1 MKTFKNLL
9 KKVEEAT
16 EPVMVARVAPVTGED
31 RFVAK
36 HGLRLHDDPVN
47 KGKAHKA
54 KTKTKKRLA
63 DPVSDESLYED
74 EKKMAVAVSKEIEGQ
89 KAQSKVD
96 ILKNNMKKKTE
107 FQEKYGNKW
116 QSMMLAKATRQ
127 SIVES
132 SPNPDHMV
140 SVSKRMRQMGANAPI
155 LAKDADGS
163 FYLNFKNGRPPVGPL
178 TDMKQV
184 LDALNDPKLIAWIV
198 ESIINGIE
206 MKPPLARKLAL
217 RAAYRQG
224 EKDAQDA
231 ADGVVN
237 PSYDLDYDSGEKEAH
252 AAGYQ
257 AWSDASVTT
266 TLDVVECF
274 SMISEAVIDDLKNI
288 VKRKS
293 MKTVKFANGET
304 LPVDMTTAN
313 IIVQV
318 HDALNSANQKK
329 FANALDKSEAS
340 FLKMMDFSFSKLG

>member
-1 MKTFKNLL
+1 
-9 KKVEEAT
+9 
-16 EPVMVARVAPVTGED
+16 
-31 RFVAK
+31 
-36 HGLRLHDDPVN
+36 
-47 KGKAHKA
+47 
-54 KTKTKKRLA
+54 
-63 DPVSDESLYED
+63 
-74 EKKMAVAVSKEIEGQ
+74 
-89 KAQSKVD
+89 
-96 ILKNNMKKKTE
+96 
-107 FQEKYGNKW
+107 
-116 QSMMLAKATRQ
+116 
-127 SIVES
+127 
-132 SPNPDHMV
+132 
-140 SVSKRMRQMGANAPI
+140 VSKRMRQMGANAPI

-224 EKDAQDA
+224 EKDAQDD
-231 ADGVVN
+231 ADGIVN
-237 PSYDLDYDSGEKEAH
+237 PSYDLDYDTGEQEAH

-274 SMISEAVIDDLKNI
+274 SMINEAVIDDLKNI
-288 VKRKS
+288 VKKKS
-293 MKTVKFANGET
+293 MKTVKFANGDT

-329 FANALDKSEAS
+329 FADALNKSETS